1 MRVALKLLFAGI
13 LVAMLAVTSWASMD
27 RNVVSAAI
35 DLWRDPWGR
44 ATLFDTYFAFLTV
57 YLWIAFKERGLAR
70 RIGWFLGVMLLGNI
84 AIAAYVL
91 RELWRLGPD
100 DAWAALLT
108 RRNAS

>member
-1 MRVALKLLFAGI
+1 MRSALKWVFAGI
-13 LVAMLAVTSWASMD
+13 LVAMVAVTTWASFD
-27 RNVVSAAI
+27 RNVAAAAV

-84 AIAAYVL
+84 AIAAYLL
-91 RELWRLGPD
+91 RELCRLGPGD
-100 DAWAALLT
+100 SLTTLLT
-108 RRNAS
+108 RRNPS